1 MRERGS
7 TEALINSV
15 IADTV
20 FTDDPKSC
28 DCVEKIA
35 YYNSPFNIDE
45 VRSILGSYFHVV
57 GYSLGKV
64 GNASYGEI
72 TFAGINKATGIEKF
86 MEAVGAP
93 ISDSIAI
100 GDSEN
105 DLEMLEF
112 AGYSVCM
119 GNGYE
124 KAKARADLITTDI
137 DDDGIIELPSVQGF
151 LPPPE
156 GAVLVD
162 NPYLIQW
169 YNLQTDGT
177 QVEKMTT
184 YHSFTGGWYVRLDP
198 AWQTG
203 IFVTRDMDMVGNQ
216 GYVFSCRDESDGS
229 TRELFAIYARSGDQ
243 SLEGLIKLAQKD
255 DVVYAAQVLEGGAEL
270 GMTEDTLKDCFKF
283 IQVDWK
289 TGET

>member
-1 MRERGS
+1 MNSKYVFLDVDGTLVNFNGEVPESCIRALTEAQKNGHKMILCTGRQKSQIYPELLQKIKFDGMVASAGAYIELDGEIIFASRPTKEKLDFIIDFFEDNDIPFCLQTAHAIYLRKENFSRICDFMRERGS

-45 VRSILGSYFHVV
+45 VRSILGDYFHVV

-86 MEAVGAP
+86 MGAVGAP
-93 ISDSIAI
+93 ISDSIAV

-137 DDDGIIELPSVQGF
+137 DDDGIYNAFVKIG
-151 LPPPE
+151 
-156 GAVLVD
+156 LV
-162 NPYLIQW
+162 
-169 YNLQTDGT
+169 
-177 QVEKMTT
+177 
-184 YHSFTGGWYVRLDP
+184 
-198 AWQTG
+198 
-203 IFVTRDMDMVGNQ
+203 
-216 GYVFSCRDESDGS
+216 
-229 TRELFAIYARSGDQ
+229 
-243 SLEGLIKLAQKD
+243 
-255 DVVYAAQVLEGGAEL
+255 
-270 GMTEDTLKDCFKF
+270 
-283 IQVDWK
+283 
-289 TGET
+289 